1 MKFQKAIIL
10 VMFAVIF
17 SQCAATKFDSKPP
30 FTITGAT
37 YNSWVGGQQGVS
49 GIRLVFNYE
58 SKETIK
64 FQKVYFANK
73 VGSLEPREKDGKV
86 FLTGH
91 ISTSTRRGKEL
102 VLDIDPKKEMKNEL
116 PEKTFPFELK
126 ENEAV
131 ISYLENGVTKFYK
144 VKDIIKTK
152 TDYYP

>member
-1 MKFQKAIIL
+1 MKLQKVIIL
-10 VMFAVIF
+10 MMFAVTF
-17 SQCAATKFDSKPP
+17 SQCASTKFDSKPP
-30 FTITGAT
+30 FTITSAT

-64 FQKVYFANK
+64 FQKVYFAKK
-73 VGSLEPREKDGKV
+73 VGSLELREKEGKA

-91 ISTSTRRGKEL
+91 ISTSTRKDKEL
-102 VLDIDPKKEMKNEL
+102 ILDIDPKKEMKNEL
-116 PEKTFPFELK
+116 PKKTFPFELK